1 MLAKPLIAGPDH
13 SQGSFSPGHQPEGAS
28 RLQALPL
35 PPSSGSLSLALLCPG
50 LAEEGREAPTDV
62 LFPLA
67 GIEPSLIA
75 CDGQ

>member
-1 MLAKPLIAGPDH
+1 MAKPLIAGPDH
-13 SQGSFSPGHQPEGAS
+13 GQGSFSPGHQQEGAA

-35 PPSSGSLSLALLCPG
+35 PPSSGSVSLALPCPG
-50 LAEEGREAPTDV
+50 LVEEGREVPADF

-67 GIEPSLIA
+67 GIEPSLVA